1 MSKWSASSRNTPKIL
16 QNKILQR
23 RKVNTRFRG
32 IIWEANLAEMRSLS
46 SFNCGAKYLL
56 CIIDVSNKYAWV
68 KPLKDKK
75 AETVPH
81 GFIEIINQSKC
92 KPNKLWVGQAK
103 EFYDSFMKK

>member
-1 MSKWSASSRNTPKIL
+1 
-16 QNKILQR
+16 
-23 RKVNTRFRG
+23 
-32 IIWEANLAEMRSLS
+32 MRSLS
-46 SFNCGAKYLL
+46 SFNCGGKYLL

-92 KPNKLWVGQAK
+92 KPNKL
-103 EFYDSFMKK
+103 